1 MDFVL
6 SQGGSQ
12 LRLPVNPAEFTIQS
26 GNQNQTVTVVR
37 RGEINL
43 WGPEQLETVTLAS
56 LFPQYWFSGCS
67 YTGFPEPWECV
78 KKIDDWRNTGD
89 PLRLIIVDSK
99 LGVDINMEV
108 LVESFEKGLKGGSG
122 GDVYYSITLK
132 RYKRVNAPETSNIYK
147 PTITRSTP
155 PGLQQTN
162 NSDSTSKVNTV
173 GSKTSAAP
181 SEGDYMAQEGDTL
194 WDIAK
199 KKYGI
204 GSEWTKI
211 FNANRD
217 KLPDASSI
225 GIGQKLTIPF

>member
-26 GNQNQTVTVVR
+26 GNQNQTVSVVR

-56 LFPQYWFSGCS
+56 HFPKHWFSGCA
-67 YTGFPEPWECV
+67 YTGFPDPWECV
-78 KKIDDWRNTGD
+78 RMIDDWRNTGD
-89 PLRLIIVDSK
+89 PLRIIITDSN

-132 RYKRVNAPETSNIYK
+132 RYKRVNAPETSSIYR

-155 PGLQQTN
+155 PGLQKTIAT
-162 NSDSTSKVNTV
+162 DSTSKVNTT
-173 GSKTSAAP
+173 GSKTTTTAP
-181 SEGDYMAQEGDTL
+181 SSNYTVQEDDTL

-199 KKYGI
+199 KHYGL
-204 GSEWTKI
+204 GSDWTKI
-211 FNANRD
+211 YQANRD
-217 KLPDASSI
+217 VLADASSI
-225 GIGQKLTIPF
+225 EAGQILVIPL